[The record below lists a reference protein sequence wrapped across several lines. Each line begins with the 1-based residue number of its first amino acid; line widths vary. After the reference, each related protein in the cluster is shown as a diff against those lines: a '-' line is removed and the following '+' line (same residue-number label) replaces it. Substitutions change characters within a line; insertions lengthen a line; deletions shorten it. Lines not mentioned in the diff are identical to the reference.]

1 MTCSSIVTPKYL
13 VLHFGSIFCALD
25 LKFTFLWT
33 CFVGYVKTNIS
44 VLLAV
49 KDILFALSQ

>member
-1 MTCSSIVTPKYL
+1 MKCSSIVTPKYL
-13 VLHFGSIFCALD
+13 VLHFGSSFCALD

>member
-1 MTCSSIVTPKYL
+1 MTYSSIVTPRYL
-13 VLHFGSIFCALD
+13 VQHFGSIFCPLN
-25 LKFTFLWT
+25 LEFTFLWT
-33 CFVGYVKTNIS
+33 CFVGYVKTSIS